1 MPRTFFDQVIV
12 DTPRQRARSWVTGV
26 SFIAHIMALA
36 LFFVL
41 PLTATMT
48 LPPVQGRLPTLVLV
62 TTAPM
67 PAEPVPAAMP
77 TTSVAVSTLNPDA
90 APVEAPDRVTDEVPR
105 PPSPGALVAPGAI
118 PGVGTSGGFTGLLD
132 SGRGG
137 SPLRTPPPPRE
148 QAPVRVGGEVEAP
161 TRVTYRAPVY
171 PQVAIAARME
181 GTVILEA
188 TIDATGVVRNVT
200 VLRSVP
206 MLDRAALEAVQH
218 WRYTPTRLNGQAV
231 PVIMT
236 VTVTFS
242 LR

>member
-1 MPRTFFDQVIV
+1 MPHTLFDQVIV
-12 DTPRQRARSWVTGV
+12 DTPRQRSRPWVTGV
-26 SFIAHIMALA
+26 SIVVHIIALA
-36 LFFVL
+36 LFFIL
-41 PLTATMT
+41 PLTAAIT
-48 LPPVQGRLPTLVLV
+48 LPPVNDRLPNLVRV

-67 PAEPVPAAMP
+67 PAEVTPAPKPA
-77 TTSVAVSTLNPDA
+77 TTVAVSQPDPNA

-105 PPSPGALVAPGAI
+105 PSSPGAIVVPGGI
-118 PGVGTSGGFTGLLD
+118 PGVGTPGAITGLPG

-137 SPLRTPPPPRE
+137 SPLGTPPPPRE

-161 TRVTYRAPVY
+161 TRVTYKAPIY

-188 TIDATGVVRNVT
+188 TIDTTGVVRNVT

-206 MLDRAALEAVQH
+206 MLDRAAIEAVQQ

>member
-12 DTPRQRARSWVTGV
+12 DTPRQRSRPWVTGV
-26 SFIAHIMALA
+26 SVIAHVIVLA
-36 LFFVL
+36 LFFIL
-41 PLTATMT
+41 PLTAAIT
-48 LPPVQGRLPTLVLV
+48 LPPVHDRLPVLMLV

-67 PAEPVPAAMP
+67 PAELVPAMP
-77 TTSVAVSTLNPDA
+77 ATTVAVSTLDPDA

-105 PPSPGALVAPGAI
+105 PPSPGALAVPGGI
-118 PGVGTSGGFTGLLD
+118 PGVGTPGGFTGLLGA
-132 SGRGG
+132 GRSG
-137 SPLRTPPPPRE
+137 SPLRTPPPPIE
-148 QAPVRVGGEVEAP
+148 QAPVRVGGEIEAP
-161 TRVTYRAPVY
+161 TRVTYRAPIY
-171 PQVAIAARME
+171 PQVAIAARLE
-181 GTVILEA
+181 GTVLLEA

-206 MLDRAALEAVQH
+206 MLDRAAIEAVQQ

-236 VTVTFS
+236 VTVTFG